1 MSPQQFY
8 LVILFPNLLS
18 TSSLP
23 KEIKISYRPGP
34 NLDPVKITLRGCPTP
49 LKLVS
54 CFFIKLF
61 TIGSNI
67 SLFKLSNEEISVLN
81 S

>member
-1 MSPQQFY
+1 MSHQQFY
-8 LVILFPNLLS
+8 LIISFPNLFC

-23 KEIKISYRPGP
+23 KEIKISYSPGP
-34 NLDPVKITLRGCPTP
+34 NLDPVKIILKGCPTP

-61 TIGSNI
+61 IIGSNI
-67 SLFKLSNEEISVLN
+67 SLFKLFKDEI
-81 S
+81 